1 MNTTTSGISSIIRER
16 FTDALSIRLNGV
28 RYCGK
33 RLQTDGVEL
42 YTLTGDF
49 NPAIKQYTEYLGM
62 IHTPTGKIN
71 IVSMEEN
78 GKLFP
83 WITRNMV
90 EQITEFININKK
102 SAAH

>member
-1 MNTTTSGISSIIRER
+1 MMTSETFKER
-16 FTDALSIRLNGV
+16 FKDALSIRLNGV

-42 YTLTGDF
+42 YVLTGDF
-49 NPAIKQYTEYLGM
+49 NPDLKQYIEYMAM
-62 IHTPTGKIN
+62 IHTPTGNIN

-83 WITRNMV
+83 WITPTMANRI
-90 EQITEFININKK
+90 EEFKLTIKK
-102 SAAH
+102 G